1 MFSVALDPR
10 CGDSLSIM
18 RFVVVLTVV
27 MSLLCSDSSFGN
39 PSSQQQDP
47 LFEVSDVLLE
57 NIFVKE
63 CDNDTVCWSSIRKIE
78 NYAGQIPLSEK
89 AVILQIEAIK
99 ILAYRL
105 SLIHI

>member
-47 LFEVSDVLLE
+47 LLLVE
-57 NIFVKE
+57 Y
-63 CDNDTVCWSSIRKIE
+63 S
-78 NYAGQIPLSEK
+78 
-89 AVILQIEAIK
+89 
-99 ILAYRL
+99 
-105 SLIHI
+105 